1 MNISLFSKTPTVMAL
16 DNRGLTVREMAYHRH
31 PDSPDITDERI
42 IRHQFNARGF
52 PAQSADPR
60 LYAAGLVNFGFLS
73 DLGGTPLRT
82 QSADAG
88 TTVVLN
94 DAAGRTVLQVSNIGA
109 GNDRSAAVTRTFQY
123 EDASLPGRLLSV
135 TEQGKISERLVW
147 AGNSADEQSHNLAG
161 LLVSHYDPAGLLST
175 NSISLSGVPL
185 SVTRQLL
192 PDDAEADWQGA
203 DASAWNDLLAGETYT
218 TTSTVD
224 SAGNVLTTTD
234 AKGNQQRV
242 AYDVAGLLKSSW
254 LTISGAA
261 EQAIVKSLSYSA
273 AGQKLREEHGNG
285 VVTTYSYEAETQRLV
300 GIKTERP
307 TAAKVLQDLRYEYDP
322 VGNVLVITN
331 DAEETRFW
339 RNQEVVPENTY
350 TYDSLYQLIS
360 ATGREMA
367 NAVQQNSN
375 LPDFTSFDDAT
386 YTNYSRTYTYDN
398 AGNLTRIQHSA
409 PASGNNYTTSITVS
423 DRSNRAVLSTFTEN
437 PADVEALFTAG
448 GQQKQLLPGQ
458 NLNWTPRQELQ
469 QVTPV
474 IRSGE
479 PDDSESYRYDAASQ
493 RIVKTTSQLT
503 GNTTQ
508 TKRVIYLPGLELRSS
523 ATEELQVITVGEAGR
538 AQVRVLH
545 WESGQPDGISND
557 PIRYSYDNLTGSS
570 SLEVDSSGELISQ
583 EEYYPYGGT
592 ALFVARSQLE
602 ADYKTIRYSG
612 KEQDATG
619 LYYYGYR
626 YYQPWAG
633 RWLSADPAGGIDGLN
648 LFRMVRNNPVSQ
660 RDDNGLIATGNAA
673 RRQVA
678 MEFITPQHMAAI
690 EVVSEL
696 HEAIISFREAGVYT
710 IDALNSGAAAK
721 GHNILEKTIK
731 TRSLEAAYGEKADEI
746 RDIATEAGLIGL
758 VGNWKGKG
766 NTISGIW
773 VHNVKAGVDEPF
785 RLSLTSSEDLHA
797 FNLARSKGDIVP
809 YTGDYDMHDIILK
822 RTRRPPGVGSA
833 EEKQI
838 INSINRYI
846 SILDPARPF
855 EQIHM
860 NPVRH
865 GAQNNFVPYMWQEEF
880 EDVAEHGGYIRD
892 VAMPG
897 PFPVA
902 IVKDGEWTIAE
913 DEDEWRGFFRENLIS
928 QPRHWNK
935 MPRFGSGDWGLLKV
949 NKHYVITPQHQRQ
962 LSLRRATIL

>member
-1 MNISLFSKTPTVMAL
+1 MSTFLYSKTPSVTVF

-31 PDSPDITDERI
+31 PDTPDVTDERI
-42 IRHQFNARGF
+42 TRHQFDARGL
-52 PAQSADPR
+52 PSQSADPR
-60 LYAAGLVNFGFLS
+60 LYAAGLANFVFIS

-88 TTVVLN
+88 TSVVLN

-109 GNDRSAAVTRTFQY
+109 GNDRSATVTRAFQY
-123 EDASLPGRLLSV
+123 EDASLPGRLLGITEQAAGDSAHV
-135 TEQGKISERLVW
+135 TERFIRG
-147 AGNSADEQSHNLAG
+147 GNSADEQNHNLAG
-161 LLVSHYDPAGLLST
+161 QLVGHYDPAGLLST

-234 AKGNQQRV
+234 AKGNVQRV
-242 AYDVAGLLKSSW
+242 AYDVAGLLKGSW
-254 LTISGAA
+254 LAVNGGT
-261 EQAIVKSLSYSA
+261 EQVIVKSLAWSA

-300 GIKTERP
+300 GIKTERI

-339 RNQEVVPENTY
+339 RNQEVVPENRY

-367 NAVQQNSN
+367 NAVQQNSSR
-375 LPDFTSFDDAT
+375 PDFSSFDDAT

-398 AGNLTRIQHSA
+398 AGNLTKIQHSA
-409 PASGNNYTTSITVS
+409 PASGNNYTTSMTVS

-458 NLNWTPRQELQ
+458 SLVWTPRQELQ

-474 IRSGE
+474 TRDGAA
-479 PDDSESYRYDAASQ
+479 DDKESYRYDAASQ

-503 GNTTQ
+503 GNSTQ

-523 ATEELQVITVGEAGR
+523 AAEELQVITVGVAGR

-545 WESGQPDGISND
+545 WESGQPDSISND
-557 PIRYSYDNLTGSS
+557 QIRYSYDNLTGSS

-592 ALFVARSQLE
+592 ALFAARSQLE

-612 KEQDATG
+612 KELDATG

-648 LFRMVRNNPVSQ
+648 LFRMVRNNPVRY
-660 RDDNGLIATGNAA
+660 RDNNGLQPNENPASIIGNVLSERFNEEMTKPGQQSWSISTEEPFETLQKVVTDLVARKQTPVFMMIDMQRLQTASTGIKALFNKGKVRTNPETE
-673 RRQVA
+673 RRHIEIINFAKEKKLPMIDVNYLFSA
-678 MEFITPQHMAAI
+678 MKGIPKGESMESLTNKVKTYSKLRNPMESVPDSWRMLKKSESLFTPGMDISTQ
-690 EVVSEL
+690 EV
-696 HEAIISFREAGVYT
+696 AGVNNADRIMT
-710 IDALNSGAAAK
+710 TSQFLAK
-721 GHNILEKTIK
+721 FADNPIVLMGQLEDVCVRMTAMDLLRMGKTVLV
-731 TRSLEAAYGEKADEI
+731 SQD
-746 RDIATEAGLIGL
+746 LI
-758 VGNWKGKG
+758 VDDKNQ
-766 NTISGIW
+766 NNISGITTT
-773 VHNVKAGVDEPF
+773 KAG
-785 RLSLTSSEDLHA
+785 
-797 FNLARSKGDIVP
+797 
-809 YTGDYDMHDIILK
+809 YWDYPAK
-822 RTRRPPGVGSA
+822 RTAP
-833 EEKQI
+833 
-838 INSINRYI
+838 NSEYKGNLVFFTKKVAAKSRA
-846 SILDPARPF
+846 S
-855 EQIHM
+855 QM
-860 NPVRH
+860 
-865 GAQNNFVPYMWQEEF
+865 QN
-880 EDVAEHGGYIRD
+880 
-892 VAMPG
+892 
-897 PFPVA
+897 
-902 IVKDGEWTIAE
+902 
-913 DEDEWRGFFRENLIS
+913 
-928 QPRHWNK
+928 
-935 MPRFGSGDWGLLKV
+935 
-949 NKHYVITPQHQRQ
+949 
-962 LSLRRATIL
+962 

>member
-1 MNISLFSKTPTVMAL
+1 MSTFLYSKTPSVTIF

-31 PDSPDITDERI
+31 PDTPDVTDERI
-42 IRHQFNARGF
+42 TRHQFDARGL
-52 PAQSADPR
+52 PSQSADPR
-60 LYAAGLVNFGFLS
+60 LYAAGLANFVFIS

-123 EDASLPGRLLSV
+123 EDAGLPGRPLSV
-135 TEQGKISERLVW
+135 TEQGKISERFVW

-161 LLVSHYDPAGLLST
+161 QLVSHYDPAGLLST
-175 NSISLSGVPL
+175 SSISLSGVPL

-192 PDDAEADWQGA
+192 PDGAEADWQGA

-234 AKGNQQRV
+234 AKGNVQRV
-242 AYDVAGLLKSSW
+242 AYDVAGLLKGSW
-254 LTISGAA
+254 LTVNGGS
-261 EQAIVKSLSYSA
+261 EQVIVKSLSYSA

-300 GIKTERP
+300 GIKTERT

-339 RNQEVVPENTY
+339 RNQEVVPENRY

-367 NAVQQNSN
+367 NAVQQGSSF
-375 LPDFTSFDDAT
+375 PPYSSFDDAT

-398 AGNLTRIQHSA
+398 AGNLTQIRHSA
-409 PASGNNYTTSITVS
+409 PASGNSYTTSITVS

-458 NLNWTPRQELQ
+458 TLQWTARQELQ

-474 IRSGE
+474 TRDGAA
-479 PDDSESYRYDAASQ
+479 DDKESYRYDAASQ
-493 RIVKTTSQLT
+493 RIVKVTSQLT

-508 TKRVIYLPGLELRSS
+508 TKQVIYLPGLELRSS

-570 SLEVDSSGELISQ
+570 SLEVDSNGELISQ
-583 EEYYPYGGT
+583 EEYYPFGGT
-592 ALFVARSQLE
+592 ALFAARSQLE

-648 LFRMVRNNPVSQ
+648 LFRMVRNNPVRY
-660 RDDNGLIATGNAA
+660 RDNNGLQPNENPASIIGNVLSERFNEEMTKPGQQSWSISTEEPFETLQKVVTDLVARKQTPVFMMIDMQRLQTASTGIKALFNKGKVRTNPETE
-673 RRQVA
+673 RRHIEIINFAKEKKLPMIDVNYLFSA
-678 MEFITPQHMAAI
+678 MKGIPKGESMESLTNKVKTYSKLRTPMESVPDSWRMLKKSESLFTPGMDISTQ
-690 EVVSEL
+690 EV
-696 HEAIISFREAGVYT
+696 AGVNNADRIMT
-710 IDALNSGAAAK
+710 TSQFLAK
-721 GHNILEKTIK
+721 FADNPIVLMGQLEDVCVRMTAMDLLRMGKNVLV
-731 TRSLEAAYGEKADEI
+731 SQD
-746 RDIATEAGLIGL
+746 LI
-758 VGNWKGKG
+758 VDDKNQ
-766 NTISGIW
+766 NNISGITTT
-773 VHNVKAGVDEPF
+773 KAG
-785 RLSLTSSEDLHA
+785 
-797 FNLARSKGDIVP
+797 
-809 YTGDYDMHDIILK
+809 YWDYPAK
-822 RTRRPPGVGSA
+822 RTAP
-833 EEKQI
+833 
-838 INSINRYI
+838 NSEYKGNLVFFTKKVAAKSRA
-846 SILDPARPF
+846 S
-855 EQIHM
+855 QM
-860 NPVRH
+860 
-865 GAQNNFVPYMWQEEF
+865 QN
-880 EDVAEHGGYIRD
+880 
-892 VAMPG
+892 
-897 PFPVA
+897 
-902 IVKDGEWTIAE
+902 
-913 DEDEWRGFFRENLIS
+913 
-928 QPRHWNK
+928 
-935 MPRFGSGDWGLLKV
+935 
-949 NKHYVITPQHQRQ
+949 
-962 LSLRRATIL
+962 

>member
-1 MNISLFSKTPTVMAL
+1 MSTSLYSKTPQVTVLNNRAL
-16 DNRGLTVREMAYHRH
+16 VVRDIVYHRH
-31 PDSPDITDERI
+31 PDTPDATDERI
-42 IRHQFNARGF
+42 TRHQFDARGL
-52 PAQSADPR
+52 PSQSADPR
-60 LYAAGLVNFGFLS
+60 LYAAGLANFSYLC
-73 DLGGTPLRT
+73 DLNGTALRT

-88 TTVVLN
+88 TSVALN
-94 DAAGRTVLQVSNIGA
+94 DASGRAFLQVSNIGA

-123 EDASLPGRLLSV
+123 EDASLPGRPLSV
-135 TEQGKISERLVW
+135 TGQGKISERFVW

-161 LLVSHYDPAGLLST
+161 QLVSHYDPAGLLST
-175 NSISLSGVPL
+175 SSISLSGVPL

-192 PDDAEADWQGA
+192 PDDAEADWQGS

-234 AKGNQQRV
+234 AKGNVQRV
-242 AYDVAGLLKSSW
+242 AYDVAGLLKGSW
-254 LTISGAA
+254 LTVSGGS
-261 EQAIVKSLSYSA
+261 EQIIVKSLSYSA

-300 GIKTERP
+300 GIKTERI

-367 NAVQQNSN
+367 NAVQQNSSR
-375 LPDFTSFDDAT
+375 PDFSSFDDAT

-398 AGNLTRIQHSA
+398 AGNLTKIQHSA

-458 NLNWTPRQELQ
+458 SLVWTARQELQ
-469 QVTPV
+469 KVTPV
-474 IRSGE
+474 TR
-479 PDDSESYRYDAASQ
+479 DDAADDKESYRYDASSQ
-493 RIVKTTSQLT
+493 RIVKITSQLT
-503 GNTTQ
+503 GGSTQ

-583 EEYYPYGGT
+583 EEYYPFGGT
-592 ALFVARSQLE
+592 ALFAARSQLE
-602 ADYKTIRYSG
+602 ADYKIIRYSG

-633 RWLSADPAGGIDGLN
+633 RWLSADPAGTVDGLN
-648 LFRMVRNNPVSQ
+648 LFRMVHNNPGSYI
-660 RDDNGLIATGNAA
+660 DDGGDTSFSVNLIYGTESSREEYLNIKGESEHLRIDSLNAA
-673 RRQVA
+673 FNIDFKTLHETTPRIKKGLPVGAENIKILQQHNPALPDDYARQLLSSWSAFLKKNYKYLSLSEYVKTKSKKGTLLQSLAKNYRDNEGSLFTRIGVVQGPFKEA
-678 MEFITPQHMAAI
+678 MEDFTKDFKKGDKTGYKKMERVDSMKDTRSNQQMVVYSLKNAVFRKLSKLGLDWVYSGSSPIK
-690 EVVSEL
+690 EVDFLMFFEGSRV
-696 HEAIISFREAGVYT
+696 EAEDYNKRPWA
-710 IDALNSGAAAK
+710 N
-721 GHNILEKTIK
+721 LEKRRK
-731 TRSLEAAYGEKADEI
+731 NEAFDPITFSEI
-746 RDIATEAGLIGL
+746 RH
-758 VGNWKGKG
+758 V
-766 NTISGIW
+766 
-773 VHNVKAGVDEPF
+773 
-785 RLSLTSSEDLHA
+785 
-797 FNLARSKGDIVP
+797 
-809 YTGDYDMHDIILK
+809 
-822 RTRRPPGVGSA
+822 
-833 EEKQI
+833 
-838 INSINRYI
+838 
-846 SILDPARPF
+846 
-855 EQIHM
+855 
-860 NPVRH
+860 VRKKY
-865 GAQNNFVPYMWQEEF
+865 P
-880 EDVAEHGGYIRD
+880 
-892 VAMPG
+892 
-897 PFPVA
+897 
-902 IVKDGEWTIAE
+902 
-913 DEDEWRGFFRENLIS
+913 
-928 QPRHWNK
+928 
-935 MPRFGSGDWGLLKV
+935 V
-949 NKHYVITPQHQRQ
+949 NKIYN
-962 LSLRRATIL
+962 AD